1 MHPPRAVKRPLSMVI
16 VSLALGCNAPAAR
29 PEVHRSAAPT
39 GLYWGR
45 WGDVPDGVRVQVW
58 LHGSAE
64 RLRGTWELPPW
75 HGELAG
81 ARAADGY
88 EVVWREESVVA
99 GATMRVRHVRLR
111 ADATGALRGAL
122 PDGAVELVPAGM
134 PDATLRPGVW
144 LSRWTGLP
152 AGMGVETVLSRTPDG
167 RWRAAYRY
175 QEREGAFEGDTV
187 DRGALAIHWRE
198 VSTRGTVAQGAGL
211 LRPSIT
217 GMFGTYGVGA
227 ESEGTGFWSLEPMER
242 VR

>member
-1 MHPPRAVKRPLSMVI
+1 MKLSLSLLVA
-16 VSLALGCNAPAAR
+16 SLALGCNAPATQR
-29 PEVHRSAAPT
+29 GSPRSAAPT

-58 LHGSAE
+58 LHGSVE
-64 RLRGTWELPPW
+64 RIRGTWELPPW
-75 HGELAG
+75 HGEIAG
-81 ARAADGY
+81 ARVADGHGDAY
-88 EVVWREESVVA
+88 ETDWREESVVA
-99 GATMRVRHVRLR
+99 GATMRVRRLR
-111 ADATGALRGAL
+111 LRVDASGALRGAL
-122 PDGAVELVPAGM
+122 ADGAVELIPAGM

-175 QEREGAFEGDTV
+175 QEREGAFEGDTL
-187 DRGALAIHWRE
+187 DRGALSIRWRE
-198 VSTRGTVAQGAGL
+198 LSARGTVSQGAGL

-227 ESEGTGFWSLEPMER
+227 EPAGTGFWSLEPMEP

>member
-1 MHPPRAVKRPLSMVI
+1 MHPPRPVVRPLPMLL
-16 VSLALGCNAPAAR
+16 VSLALGCRAPAAR
-29 PEVHRSAAPT
+29 REAPREAPPS
-39 GLYWGR
+39 GLYWAR

-58 LHGSAE
+58 MHGTRA
-64 RLRGTWELPPW
+64 RIRGTWELPPW

-81 ARAADGY
+81 ARVGDGY
-88 EVVWREESVVA
+88 DVVWREESVVA
-99 GATMRVRHVRLR
+99 GATMRVRHVHLR
-111 ADATGALRGAL
+111 VVAGALTGAL

-134 PDATLRPGVW
+134 PDTTLRPGVW

-187 DRGALAIHWRE
+187 ERAALAIRWRE
-198 VSTRGTVAQGAGL
+198 VSTRGSIAQGAGL

-217 GMFGTYGVGA
+217 GMFGTYGVG
-227 ESEGTGFWSLEPMER
+227 SQPEGTGFWSLEPMER